1 MAHRTSEHDLSGRKN
16 SPLNSSACPFETQA
30 SAADACS
37 LSLQLQ
43 CMQCSTC
50 MQHACMASF
59 SCLREGHRFR
69 ITTTV
74 SPSTDRF
81 DAGVVPRFMHFEAGQ
96 YTAPRVVS
104 RGAPSVWRQY
114 TYMHHTTTHDISFHV
129 ISVSGEIIRLGGLII
144 ASRAANLVLFCVAG

>member
-74 SPSTDRF
+74 SPSTAQIDLMLVSCPGSCISRP
-81 DAGVVPRFMHFEAGQ
+81 ASTPHQEWLAVEPLLSGVSTRICIILPLMIYLFM
-96 YTAPRVVS
+96 
-104 RGAPSVWRQY
+104 
-114 TYMHHTTTHDISFHV
+114 
-129 ISVSGEIIRLGGLII
+129 
-144 ASRAANLVLFCVAG
+144 